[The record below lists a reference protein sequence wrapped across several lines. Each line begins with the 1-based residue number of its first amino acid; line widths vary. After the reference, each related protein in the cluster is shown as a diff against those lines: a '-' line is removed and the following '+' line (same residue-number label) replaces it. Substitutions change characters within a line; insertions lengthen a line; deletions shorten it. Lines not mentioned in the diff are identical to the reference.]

1 LRPHSRFLI
10 ETGVYDDRPT
20 YRFVMASTL
29 RVAIIGGGIG
39 GLTLALALRERGLTA
54 DVYEQTPQLTE
65 IGAAVALTAN
75 ATR

>member
-1 LRPHSRFLI
+1 
-10 ETGVYDDRPT
+10 
-20 YRFVMASTL
+20 MASVL

-75 ATR
+75 ATRELERIGLGDRLGGVDDP